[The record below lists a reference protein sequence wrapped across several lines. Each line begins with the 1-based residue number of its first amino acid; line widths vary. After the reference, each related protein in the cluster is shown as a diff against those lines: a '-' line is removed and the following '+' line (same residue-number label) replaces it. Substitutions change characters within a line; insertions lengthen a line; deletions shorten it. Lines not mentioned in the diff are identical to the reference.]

1 MQTIINFP
9 LKSLNS
15 FGFDVKAKEF
25 IAVES
30 SANLRSAIDYAQA
43 HSLPWFVI
51 GGGSNLVIHNDFPGL
66 TIHVQIMGK
75 KLVSKTATHAFVD
88 VGAGENWHAFVQWS
102 LDNQLP
108 GLENLALIPGT
119 CGAAPI
125 QNIGAYGCEIG
136 QWIDSVEVLD
146 TYESDEDRMWQTLTR
161 SDCQFQYRHSVFKKD
176 PGRYIVTQVRLAIPL
191 VWRPNLQYAELAK
204 HVANISPLLPKDVFA
219 AVCHIRQA
227 KLPDPKVLGNAGSFF
242 HNPIVD
248 ESTYLSLKNQ
258 FPDLVA
264 YPSDTLNGTPQF
276 KLAAGWLIDACGFKG
291 FRQGNV
297 GVYHQQALVL
307 VNYGHGNGK
316 ELLDLART
324 IQEKI
329 HAVYGVDLTQEPI
342 NLP

>member
-1 MQTIINFP
+1 VQTIINFP

-15 FGFDVKAKEF
+15 FGFDVKAREF
-25 IAVES
+25 IAVKS
-30 SANLRSAIDYAQA
+30 TVDLRNAINYAQT

-51 GGGSNLVIHNDFPGL
+51 GGGSNLVIHEDVPGL
-66 TIHVQIMGK
+66 TIHVQIIGK
-75 KLVSKTATHAFVD
+75 KLVSKTTTHAFID
-88 VGAGENWHAFVQWS
+88 VGAGENWHEFVKWT
-102 LDNQLP
+102 LDNDLP

-146 TYESDEDRMWQTLTR
+146 THERHEDRMWQTLMR
-161 SDCQFQYRHSVFKKD
+161 SECQFQYRHSIFKKD

-191 VWRPNLQYAELAK
+191 AWHPNLQYAELAK
-204 HVANISPLLPKDVFA
+204 YVAAVSPLRPNDIFD
-219 AVCHIRQA
+219 AVCEIRRA

-248 ESTYLSLKNQ
+248 ESTYLSLKNK
-258 FPDLVA
+258 FPEIVA
-264 YPSDTLNGTPQF
+264 YPSNTLNGIPQF
-276 KLAAGWLIDACGFKG
+276 KLAAGWMIDACGFKG
-291 FRQGNV
+291 FRQENV
-297 GVYHQQALVL
+297 GVYDKQALVL
-307 VNYGHGNGK
+307 VNHGNGNGK